1 MSAYDDAFH
10 VLEDSRWL
18 RFKRDLRLLAWLGT
32 FLYRF
37 MTAGRKVRRAYRRA
51 KRLGQ
56 PLYMD

>member
-18 RFKRDLRLLAWLGT
+18 RLKRDVRLLLWLGG
-32 FLYRF
+32 FLVLYL
-37 MTAGRKVRRAYRRA
+37 TVGRRMRRAYREA

-56 PLYMD
+56 PLYID